1 MQFLVEPDG
10 CAISKFLNIF
20 RIQICGLLH
29 FPCCSEFIELRCS
42 ALQNITSP
50 DGEPV
55 FFFGLFF
62 RFFVMILSVCDLY
75 LEPSGGH
82 RSILSLAVLQLHLYL
97 QQALNLD
104 LQKYKNLFVSNTL
117 EW

>member
-1 MQFLVEPDG
+1 MLSQMGVQLANFWIFSGYKFVAFSMLFWIYRVEVQ
-10 CAISKFLNIF
+10 C
-20 RIQICGLLH
+20 
-29 FPCCSEFIELRCS
+29 
-42 ALQNITSP
+42 ITEYH
-50 DGEPV
+50 EPRWWASL
-55 FFFGLFF
+55 FFGLFF
-62 RFFVMILSVCDLY
+62 RFFLMILSVCDLY

>member
-1 MQFLVEPDG
+1 M
-10 CAISKFLNIF
+10 S
-20 RIQICGLLH
+20 
-29 FPCCSEFIELRCS
+29 
-42 ALQNITSP
+42 
-50 DGEPV
+50 
-55 FFFGLFF
+55 
-62 RFFVMILSVCDLY
+62 LSVCDLY